1 MKYLGYLLIILT
13 AVAGFLKWPWILIF
27 VFAAVSTFAFAKVR
41 RDALKNTPMAP
52 DQNMILDGAFLFF
65 GQTLIM
71 LVAYLL
77 GVFAAAPTGELF
89 MKFISGQG

>member
-1 MKYLGYLLIILT
+1 MKYVGYILILFST
-13 AVAGFLKWPWILIF
+13 AAGFLKWPWILIF
-27 VFAAVSTFAFAKVR
+27 LFALISTFIFAKER
-41 RDALKNTPMAP
+41 REALRKTPQAP

-71 LVAYLL
+71 LVGYLL
-77 GVFAAAPTGELF
+77 GVFAVAPTGELF